1 MPAHSGWRA
10 PWLDGTFVTSTIE
23 RQLMVFNGKPFRR
36 DLSQVTW
43 TVMHVEDTLA
53 LIALKVMMVR
63 MPS

>member
-1 MPAHSGWRA
+1 
-10 PWLDGTFVTSTIE
+10 
-23 RQLMVFNGKPFRR
+23 MVFNAKPFRR